1 MFVFHETVIT
11 VESYFFLPNV
21 SHLLWVHWL
30 FGIQIWLCF
39 AVNREKPGKSD
50 LAVLRSVWDQ
60 DSTTD
65 VVLLSA
71 EFLGPTWEGG
81 GLLAAQTAERGK
93 WKCSRSQK
101 TAKTKTKP
109 RQQKGAC
116 WGNFKLASWG
126 FSWFKITV
134 EMIHCSTWSVVLCYS
149 AWLDVVTLRR
159 LAWSTLL
166 PGCHR
171 TDPITINYSCSFM
184 VSSVWNRGAM
194 SLDWKQLLY

>member
-11 VESYFFLPNV
+11 VESYFFLPNM

-30 FGIQIWLCF
+30 FGIQLWLCF
-39 AVNREKPGKSD
+39 AVNRERPGKSD

-71 EFLGPTWEGG
+71 DSLGPTWEGG
-81 GLLAAQTAERGK
+81 GLLAAQTAEKGK
-93 WKCSRSQK
+93 WKGSRSKK
-101 TAKTKTKP
+101 TAKAKTK
-109 RQQKGAC
+109 QQDNKKEHVGET
-116 WGNFKLASWG
+116 
-126 FSWFKITV
+126 FSV
-134 EMIHCSTWSVVLCYS
+134 PPGDSQGSRSAPTWSVVLCYS

-171 TDPITINYSCSFM
+171 TDPITIN
-184 VSSVWNRGAM
+184 
-194 SLDWKQLLY
+194 